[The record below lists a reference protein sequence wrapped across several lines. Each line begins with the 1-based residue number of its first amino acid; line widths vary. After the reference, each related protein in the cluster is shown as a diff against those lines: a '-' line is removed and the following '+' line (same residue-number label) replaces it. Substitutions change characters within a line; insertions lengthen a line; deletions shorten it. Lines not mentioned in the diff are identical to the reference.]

1 MGAAGSQPS
10 LYEEELQNGRYD
22 AEMPDSRPQKYDGIR
37 SFVEGELRNAANM
50 LDRALHDL
58 TRGDTLQAGENLMKA
73 KSSYLVAS
81 QRMRDIPF
89 GEEML
94 GELRMNCDIVENAIR
109 TLERI
114 AENHTNGSH
123 TSGGSPVDL
132 ASDQLP

>member
-1 MGAAGSQPS
+1 
-10 LYEEELQNGRYD
+10 
-22 AEMPDSRPQKYDGIR
+22 MPDSQPQKYDGIR

-50 LDRALHDL
+50 LERALHDL
-58 TRGDTLQAGENLMKA
+58 TRGDTIQAGENLMKA

-94 GELRMNCDIVENAIR
+94 AEMRMNCEIVENAIR

-114 AENHTNGSH
+114 AESDTNNRQAARRA
-123 TSGGSPVDL
+123 
-132 ASDQLP
+132 AS